1 MSKIVGKLLEDV
13 AWLQNLSGFLTLFF
27 LLIFIVIIVRVLSW
41 KKEQVEEYK
50 NLPLTDEEP
59 DER

>member
-13 AWLQNLSGFLTLFF
+13 AWLQDLSGFLTLFF
-27 LLIFIVIIVRVLSW
+27 LAIFIVIIVRVLTL

-50 NLPLTDEEP
+50 NMPLSDE
-59 DER
+59 DADDL